1 MSSGDPAGPKG
12 ERYARGL
19 ERFAEVTGEEGVAT
33 LRWLDDVAP
42 DLGRYVVEWGYADVY
57 SRPGLDLPRRQI
69 ATLAALVTQGGAEA
83 QLRIHVAAALR
94 LGFEPIEIVEIIL
107 QCLPFTGF
115 PRVLNATTVAREVFA
130 AEGIDGLQD

>member
-1 MSSGDPAGPKG
+1 M
-12 ERYARGL
+12 
-19 ERFAEVTGEEGVAT
+19 ERFSEVTGEEGVAT

-57 SRPGLDLPRRQI
+57 SRPGLDLQRRQI

-83 QLRIHVAAALR
+83 QLRIHIAAALR
-94 LGFEPIEIVEIIL
+94 LGLDPREIVEIIL

-115 PRVLNATTVAREVFA
+115 PRVLNATGVAREVFA
-130 AEGIDGLQD
+130 AEGIDDLQG